1 MTLSQWPL
9 CRCFMG
15 LIDKQASLLLSR
27 KRSLARRLSSVK
39 KPGVGWG
46 ACLLEHFLECLLSE
60 RMSITGE
67 KWPLIFAWL
76 SRVQTQRWVRR
87 LGGYYQPACASADN
101 WNSLLC
107 HPIPH
112 LHYHSAIWLLR
123 SDYPPMGFYSPF
135 LKMCLGLSFTVSSSY
150 LDYWVYPC
158 VFILLRSLE
167 ERENHS
173 CMYALLHPWL

>member
-1 MTLSQWPL
+1 MTLSQWPS

-39 KPGVGWG
+39 NREVGG
-46 ACLLEHFLECLLSE
+46 CLLEHFLECLLSE

-67 KWPLIFAWL
+67 KGALIFAWL

-87 LGGYYQPACASADN
+87 PGGYYQLAHASADN

-112 LHYHSAIWLLR
+112 LHHHSAIWLLR
-123 SDYPPMGFYSPF
+123 SDYPPMGFYSLL

-150 LDYWVYPC
+150 LDY
-158 VFILLRSLE
+158 
-167 ERENHS
+167 
-173 CMYALLHPWL
+173 